1 MFISG
6 LKQDHS
12 LLAKRTK
19 MEGEMFIPD
28 LINLANQ
35 LSHTLEESAKTE
47 TAKILYLQPEQM
59 KPPKLNKNPPS
70 FCYYCKDPGLWERDC
85 YKFKCF
91 RHLQSFNQ
99 PFQHP
104 PNSQWLGSKEL
115 QRLFPILPLNWLKET
130 FLQIGVNLFQSWH
143 WSHPTTIRQPLP

>member
-59 KPPKLNKNPPS
+59 KPPKLNQVLLVSAVITRSQVIGKEIVTNKHLSAFRPQSKLLILNDRDLRNYRALPS
-70 FCYYCKDPGLWERDC
+70 P
-85 YKFKCF
+85 
-91 RHLQSFNQ
+91 S
-99 PFQHP
+99 
-104 PNSQWLGSKEL
+104 S
-115 QRLFPILPLNWLKET
+115 
-130 FLQIGVNLFQSWH
+130 
-143 WSHPTTIRQPLP
+143 

>member
-12 LLAKRTK
+12 LLATRTK

-91 RHLQSFNQ
+91 RHLQCLTSLFNILPILNDWAPKNSRGSSQSFLLTGLKKH
-99 PFQHP
+99 F
-104 PNSQWLGSKEL
+104 SRLGSISSS
-115 QRLFPILPLNWLKET
+115 PDTGATPLL
-130 FLQIGVNLFQSWH
+130 
-143 WSHPTTIRQPLP
+143 

>member
-12 LLAKRTK
+12 LLAIRTK

-28 LINLANQ
+28 LINPANQ
-35 LSHTLEESAKTE
+35 LSHTLEESAKME
-47 TAKILYLQPEQM
+47 TAKILYLQLEQM
-59 KPPKLNKNPPS
+59 KPPKLNKNPPG

-104 PNSQWLGSKEL
+104 PNSQGLGSKEL
-115 QRLFPILPLNWLKET
+115 QRLLTGLEKHFSRLGSISSSPDTGATPLL
-130 FLQIGVNLFQSWH
+130 
-143 WSHPTTIRQPLP
+143 